1 MDPHSRVRLDVGAG
15 GSHGSPRACHP
26 ERGEP
31 QASAA
36 EGFPVR
42 RTPAC
47 TAGERYL
54 DSWHPGDPAA
64 MAGERYLD
72 SWHARGRIGGF
83 RPCHESKYRS
93 SSPVRGP
100 RPCHESEYGTQ
111 WPVPGGRPHHESE
124 YRSSAVRA
132 SRQSPMSNKSGG
144 LLSGNWTNAAATFQN
159 VGKRARP
166 RPGRACSST
175 AQGRMRAPA
184 PPHPIPARARPPPR
198 EAVLS

>member
-47 TAGERYL
+47 TAEERYL

-72 SWHARGRIGGF
+72 SWHARGCIGGF

-100 RPCHESEYGTQ
+100 RLCHESEYGTQ
-111 WPVPGGRPHHESE
+111 WYVPGGRPTP
-124 YRSSAVRA
+124 RVRI
-132 SRQSPMSNKSGG
+132 PFLG
-144 LLSGNWTNAAATFQN
+144 
-159 VGKRARP
+159 RARIP
-166 RPGRACSST
+166 AVADVQQVGRPPFRQRDKRGRHVPKCWKTRSLRPGRACSST

-184 PPHPIPARARPPPR
+184 PCAHPRTPTATRGRF
-198 EAVLS
+198 